1 MNTEV
6 YEIKIRFLL
15 LNGPNGEEQMPECRC
30 CLRYIVIDYTFSSTN
45 EEAEW
50 VKARLVSFLKAS
62 VNLILH
68 PKGQDRKHAWSC
80 K

>member
-1 MNTEV
+1 MNTKV
-6 YEIKIRFLL
+6 YEIKIRLLL
-15 LNGPNGEEQMPECRC
+15 LNGPNGEEQTPECRC
-30 CLRYIVIDYTFSSTN
+30 LRYPIVIDYTFSSTN

-50 VKARLVSFLKAS
+50 VKARLVSFLKTS

-68 PKGQDRKHAWSC
+68 KGQDRKHAWSC